1 MNINKNEREM
11 WDVTDVTGGKLLDLR
26 MKNEKTFKSLSYLHF
41 KTSYNETHLVS
52 E

>member
-11 WDVTDVTGGKLLDLR
+11 WDVTDETGGKLLDLR

-41 KTSYNETHLVS
+41 KISYNETHLVS